1 MLELKRP
8 SERYVPDNRVFGF
21 TGVLQHGRSCSLG
34 LQQMPVSVWILFPAG
49 RDVVVNRRNSRHCQR
64 DDFFHCMFIDA
75 FGSILLDKG
84 TPAIAEN
91 TKILGGDHSI
101 GAFTLSA

>member
-1 MLELKRP
+1 
-8 SERYVPDNRVFGF
+8 
-21 TGVLQHGRSCSLG
+21 
-34 LQQMPVSVWILFPAG
+34 
-49 RDVVVNRRNSRHCQR
+49 
-64 DDFFHCMFIDA
+64 MFIDA